1 MAATAIDKAD
11 RFFAP
16 EITKIVFIPE
26 PVTPATFDKSEPT
39 RVQIDAGKELMNE
52 VSAVNG
58 FNVSSNMIDAPDYG
72 SRFTSQTPGRT
83 SVADS
88 SLVFYQS
95 RDTHD
100 IREVLPRGTKGFV
113 LIMWGGDVPDQLMD
127 VFPVEVTSAGKSI
140 PDNADSDITVM
151 FAITSEPAE
160 DVAIPA
166 AAGG

>member
-1 MAATAIDKAD
+1 MTVTTATEIDPAD

-16 EITKIVFIPE
+16 EITKIVFC
-26 PVTPATFDKSEPT
+26 VTVADKTLPT
-39 RVQIDAGKELMNE
+39 RSEIIAGKQLLSE

-95 RDTHD
+95 KDTHD
-100 IREVLPRGTKGFV
+100 IREVMPRGTTGFI
-113 LIMWGGDVPDQLMD
+113 LIMWGGDVPAQLMD

-140 PDNADSDITVM
+140 PDNADADITVM
-151 FAITSEPAE
+151 FAITSEPVE
-160 DVAIPA
+160 DVVIPA
-166 AAGG
+166 IGA

>member
-1 MAATAIDKAD
+1 MAAPAIDKTD

-16 EITKIVFIPE
+16 EITKIVFCPDT
-26 PVTPATFDKSEPT
+26 VDFDKAAPT
-39 RVQIDAGKELMNE
+39 RAEIDAGKELMNE

-72 SRFTSQTPGRT
+72 SRFTSQTGGRT

-100 IREVLPRGTKGFV
+100 VREILPRGTKGFV
-113 LIMWGGDVPDQLMD
+113 LIMWGGDVADQLMD
-127 VFPVEVTSAGKSI
+127 VFPVESTSAGKSI
-140 PDNADSDITVM
+140 PDNADSDITVA

-160 DVAIPA
+160 DVMIPA
-166 AAGG
+166 VGP